1 MAMSRFNENKIK
13 GFFSSLLISLRKSL
27 VLHEIDAEDVRQFLV
42 TFFEN
47 DDCIPESNNIVK
59 IFNAVTTNGLWSP
72 QHYGP
77 VETLIQNLLPSDVK
91 VKQLLKDY
99 KSKLNGF
106 HLSCKLV
113 TYIKD
118 HTSLP
123 TNDSGDDPNLPAKFT
138 LTHYK
143 KLMVDK
149 EPDRNVSELSLSYV
163 QELWE
168 SIAEEFKIPSLTAIL
183 LQISAGS
190 LQITWLVPPH
200 WAELIRPRSTFCRL
214 HHISIIAIGDHVVY
228 CERQMVSAC
237 CVLLLIT
244 DNLLICHLI

>member
-1 MAMSRFNENKIK
+1 MTRFNKNKIN
-13 GFFSSLLISLRKSL
+13 GAFSSLLISLRKSL

-42 TFFEN
+42 TFFKS
-47 DDCIPESNNIVK
+47 DDCIPESNDIVK
-59 IFNAVTTNGLWSP
+59 IFNAVSTNGLWSP
-72 QHYGP
+72 QHYDP
-77 VETLIQNLLPSDVK
+77 VETLIENLVPSDVK
-91 VKQLLKDY
+91 VKQLLRDY

-106 HLSCKLV
+106 HLTCKLV
-113 TYIKD
+113 TYIRD
-118 HTSLP
+118 NTLP
-123 TNDSGDDPNLPAKFT
+123 TNDSGDDSNPPADFT

-143 KLMVDK
+143 KLMVNK

-190 LQITWLVPPH
+190 LEITWLIPPH
-200 WAELIRPRSTFCRL
+200 WAELIKPTSRFCRQ
-214 HHISIIAIGDHVVY
+214 HHIIIIAIDDHVVY

-237 CVLLLIT
+237 CVY
-244 DNLLICHLI
+244 C